1 MTKLKLGT
9 QQGIFYQALSS
20 QALLFTEPRQP
31 FGRCRNILSTD
42 LKKSKTESQW
52 NSNSFLSFF
61 TVRMFVVPICL
72 FFRKTKLSV
81 LVVSHKLQ
89 TERAQ
94 MPPQFIKTKDF
105 PSEKEKWQL
114 LRNWIA
120 KVRMVSCVVFPPL
133 GVLIDLQSIA
143 DIDLFRISW
152 ICQFK
157 FKQTRAIMKDSNG
170 ILVHI

>member
-1 MTKLKLGT
+1 MTKVKLGT

-31 FGRCRNILSTD
+31 FGRCRNMSTN

-52 NSNSFLSFF
+52 SSNSFLPFF
-61 TVRMFVVPICL
+61 TVRMFIVAICL

-143 DIDLFRISW
+143 DIDLFRSSS
-152 ICQFK
+152 ICQFN

>member
-1 MTKLKLGT
+1 MTKLKLET
-9 QQGIFYQALSS
+9 QQGICYRTVSS

-31 FGRCRNILSTD
+31 FGTCRNVLSTD

-52 NSNSFLSFF
+52 SSNSFLPFF
-61 TVRMFVVPICL
+61 TVRMFIVAICL

-120 KVRMVSCVVFPPL
+120 KVRMVSCVVFSPTWSFDWFA
-133 GVLIDLQSIA
+133 IHCWHWS
-143 DIDLFRISW
+143 FS
-152 ICQFK
+152 K
-157 FKQTRAIMKDSNG
+157 FLNLPIQIQTNKSNNERF
-170 ILVHI
+170 